1 MRADAKRNYDKIV
14 EVAGLTFRE
23 KGYDAPLDEIA
34 KRAGVGP
41 GTLYRHFP
49 TREALIDAVMQN
61 WIASVHE
68 SADKALAHEGDA
80 RDRLMAWF
88 EEYAAR
94 LTVHKGVAAKITAA
108 LGDERSPMANK
119 CQTYAAANEKVVEA
133 LRAEG
138 AVRPQVEPLEVLRLI
153 GGIATVADQG
163 NLSPEAVRPMLAVV
177 ADGVLR

>member
-14 EVAGLTFRE
+14 EVAGATFRE

-34 KRAGVGP
+34 KRACVGP

-61 WIASVHE
+61 WIAGVNE

-80 RDRLMAWF
+80 HDRLMAWF
-88 EEYAAR
+88 EEYADR
-94 LTVHKGVAAKITAA
+94 LTVHKGIAAKITAA
-108 LGDERSPMANK
+108 LGDDSSPMANK
-119 CQTYAAANEKVVEA
+119 CRTYAAANARVLDA

-138 AVRPQVEPLEVLRLI
+138 AVRPNVEDLEVLRLI
-153 GGIATVADQG
+153 GGIAAVADQG
-163 NLSPEAVRPMLAVV
+163 NLSAEAVRPMLEVV